1 MSGTRR
7 AAGASG
13 GSNVSA
19 SDSGALSGVRD
30 EARNELRHA
39 SAPDQHEPAL
49 RAAIVHTAREME
61 RLGINQGTSGN
72 VSARCG
78 NGMLITPSGV
88 PAAALHADAIVWLP
102 LDIAADDPL
111 FEARRPSTEW
121 RIHRDIL
128 QARRDID
135 AVVHTHSCAAT
146 AIAIHSRDI
155 PAHHYMVAA
164 AGGNSIRCAPYAIFG
179 SQALS
184 DHALAAL
191 QDRTACLLA
200 HHGVLALGR
209 DLAKALWLANE
220 VEILARQYLLASQ
233 LGTPP
238 LLSDDEIAAVV
249 KQFSNYGPRSSGA
262 QKS

>member
-1 MSGTRR
+1 MSSGTR
-7 AAGASG
+7 
-13 GSNVSA
+13 SA
-19 SDSGALSGVRD
+19 STNDAGTNDANSTVRSTHD
-30 EARNELRHA
+30 A
-39 SAPDQHEPAL
+39 HENAL

-78 NGMLITPSGV
+78 AGMLITPSGV
-88 PAAALHADAIVWLP
+88 PAVALSANAIVWLP
-102 LDIAADDPL
+102 LDIAAGDPL
-111 FEARRPSTEW
+111 FEARRPSSEW
-121 RIHRDIL
+121 RIHRDVL
-128 QARRDID
+128 RARNDIN

-209 DLAKALWLANE
+209 DLARALWLANE
-220 VEILARQYLLASQ
+220 VEVLAKQYLLACQ

-249 KQFSNYGPRSSGA
+249 EQFRNYGPRTSG
-262 QKS
+262 QGNS